1 MKERPDANTVCY
13 CRNWRLRITG
23 KYFYT
28 SIYFRINKLNP
39 SWFKVLSV
47 LLNPLAL
54 NLTLLNL
61 AGKALQC
68 TLHWVED
75 AICKLI
81 TDIIGHFDNYLVT
94 EFVSNANLPTSK
106 INRLEEVSLFSN
118 VKAVFRGCYLVD
130 DKNSILPFNVAV
142 LFSQQCKRISSSCLL
157 KTIVWKCWGQLP
169 ADPHSKVTN
178 KLRTNLG
185 RVPALSSHMWNGN
198 FNSL

>member
-1 MKERPDANTVCY
+1 MKERPYANTVCY

-28 SIYFRINKLNP
+28 SIYFRMNKLNP

-81 TDIIGHFDNYLVT
+81 TDIIGHYWTHPYNKLV
-94 EFVSNANLPTSK
+94 N
-106 INRLEEVSLFSN
+106 
-118 VKAVFRGCYLVD
+118 
-130 DKNSILPFNVAV
+130 KNSMLLFNFLVSHAQTQEVFNLTLFFWPLGNVISLSQERGSRFGNPNLVV
-142 LFSQQCKRISSSCLL
+142 LERQLVLWLAHWGSVNFS
-157 KTIVWKCWGQLP
+157 P
-169 ADPHSKVTN
+169 
-178 KLRTNLG
+178 
-185 RVPALSSHMWNGN
+185 
-198 FNSL
+198 SL